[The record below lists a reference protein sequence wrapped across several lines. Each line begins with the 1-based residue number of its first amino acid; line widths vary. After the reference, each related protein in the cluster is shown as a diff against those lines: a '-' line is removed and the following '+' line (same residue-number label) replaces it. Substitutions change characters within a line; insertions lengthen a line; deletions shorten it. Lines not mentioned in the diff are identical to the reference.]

1 MERNFYFRIIDQY
14 YIISKIF
21 LTIIVFSLQQ
31 RRRPSVEL
39 RRPSVAELEALIEKD
54 STPLRPIGEPGPPAI
69 VRIEESYSAIEGL

>member
-1 MERNFYFRIIDQY
+1 MFFHY
-14 YIISKIF
+14 
-21 LTIIVFSLQQ
+21 QQ

-69 VRIEESYSAIEGL
+69 VRIEESYSAIEGSLICESNWL